1 MTQESTEAVTIKLL
15 LEAGAHFGHQ
25 TSRWNPKMKRFIFTQ
40 RNGIHI
46 IDLQQT
52 VSMLSKACDFVRD
65 LVAGGE
71 EVIFVGTKK
80 QAHDAVEEEAKRC
93 GMFYVNQRWLG
104 GMLTNFTTIQG
115 RIDYLVRLENR
126 KSRGEFNYLPKK
138 EALKLEDEIARL
150 NRHMGGFKEMT
161 GFPGALFIVDPV
173 KDRIAIAEAKRT
185 GVTVIAIVDTNS
197 NPTEIDYPIP
207 ANDDA
212 VRAVRLI
219 TSKLAD
225 AVLEGQQSRELEE
238 LEEAEGMVAV
248 EAEEAEAMEMPE
260 TLTFTPED
268 AG

>member
-1 MTQESTEAVTIKLL
+1 
-15 LEAGAHFGHQ
+15 
-25 TSRWNPKMKRFIFTQ
+25 MKRYIFTE

-52 VSMLSKACDFVRD
+52 VKMLGEAYNFVRD
-65 LVAGGE
+65 IAAKGE
-71 EVIFVGTKK
+71 NIIFVGTKK
-80 QAHDAVEEEAKRC
+80 QAKETVEEEAKRC

-248 EAEEAEAMEMPE
+248 EAEEAEAMEIPE